1 MVAFLASACA
11 NQTDPELR
19 VSPIISENQVGTA
32 TKEIAIFFG
41 EDHTQAWDYGRL
53 YAVMVRNLLVHLD
66 TEVQIVNVRDYQ
78 PGMLAKFDAAL
89 YLATIYDYPLGDDFL
104 QDVYDNQKPF
114 MWLNYNIW

>member
-1 MVAFLASACA
+1 
-11 NQTDPELR
+11 
-19 VSPIISENQVGTA
+19 
-32 TKEIAIFFG
+32 
-41 EDHTQAWDYGRL
+41 
-53 YAVMVRNLLVHLD
+53 MVRNLLVHLD